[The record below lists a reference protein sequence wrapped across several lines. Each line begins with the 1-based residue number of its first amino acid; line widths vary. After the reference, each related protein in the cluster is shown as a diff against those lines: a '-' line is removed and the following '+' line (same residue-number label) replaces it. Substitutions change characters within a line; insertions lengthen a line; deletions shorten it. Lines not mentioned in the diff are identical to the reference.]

1 MLVFIYM
8 MVIVIPHAQSQLIQ
22 TMVNVYPVQL
32 DV

>member
-1 MLVFIYM
+1 MLVFIYT
-8 MVIVIPHAQSQLIQ
+8 MVIAIPHVQPQLIQ